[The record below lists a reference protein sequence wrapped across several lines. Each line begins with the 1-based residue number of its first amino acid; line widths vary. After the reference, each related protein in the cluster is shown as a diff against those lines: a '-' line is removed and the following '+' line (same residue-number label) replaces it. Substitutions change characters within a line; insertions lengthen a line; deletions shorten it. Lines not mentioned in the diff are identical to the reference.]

1 MFDLFRSRDKIVK
14 IFLGA
19 LLLLVALS
27 MLTYLIPTYD
37 TGTAGASGQMVAQ
50 VGKEAISSLDVQK
63 LVQNSLRARQLPPEI
78 LPNLIPQMVQD
89 LITQHALAYEAQRL
103 GIEVTDADVSEAIR
117 QAIPALF
124 PQGNFAGKDAYAAM
138 LAQQNLTIPEFE
150 DDLRRQILIN
160 RLRNIATHG
169 VIVSPAEIEQ
179 AYRKK
184 NERARIQ
191 WVKLT

>member
-1 MFDLFRSRDKIVK
+1 MFDLFRSRDKVVK

-37 TGTAGASGQMVAQ
+37 TVTADASSQVVAQ
-50 VGKEAISSLDVQK
+50 VGKASISSLDVQK

-103 GIEVTDADVSEAIR
+103 GIEVTDADVSETIR
-117 QAIPALF
+117 QTIPALF

-138 LAQQNLTIPEFE
+138 
-150 DDLRRQILIN
+150 
-160 RLRNIATHG
+160 
-169 VIVSPAEIEQ
+169 
-179 AYRKK
+179 
-184 NERARIQ
+184 
-191 WVKLT
+191 